1 VNFNSFGADFFSK
14 NWNQKQIYLVLFNI
28 FVLALSKQ
36 SNFLDTYFYHHATQY
51 FNSVPN
57 QRAASIQGSIF
68 GYVSL
73 RGIEYAWFYVRF
85 LLLLLAQ
92 LYSNRSSGLISFY
105 V

>member
-1 VNFNSFGADFFSK
+1 
-14 NWNQKQIYLVLFNI
+14 
-28 FVLALSKQ
+28 
-36 SNFLDTYFYHHATQY
+36 
-51 FNSVPN
+51 VPN

-92 LYSNRSSGLISFY
+92 LYSNKSSGLISFY